1 MRNKQEFAHLEALE
15 QYPDGFQDNVKT
27 QRKLIQNAVNQLQGA
42 QKITHAHRY
51 GFLGLVLKNR
61 AAAILL
67 LLVSVIGV
75 FWTTQQSDRHQSQR
89 ISASATVQQ
98 KTLKPV
104 VQNRVAQTQKLKVVP
119 KRRQL
124 NRAKIEKEIAQEL
137 PASEGFVVANLDT
150 PTTQRPLMSELVAVS
165 KQPLFEKKQ
174 RFKQFE
180 FQPKKP
186 SAQAKKSPSSTEFFV
201 FRDGHFKI
209 VSTPSE
215 QQFIQYI
222 KPQ

>member
-51 GFLGLVLKNR
+51 GFLGIVLQNR

-75 FWTTQQSDRHQSQR
+75 FWTTQQLRRHQSQR

-104 VQNRVAQTQKLKVVP
+104 VQNRVVQTQKLKVVP

-124 NRAKIEKEIAQEL
+124 NRAKIEKGMAQEL
-137 PASEGFVVANLDT
+137 PASEGFVVA
-150 PTTQRPLMSELVAVS
+150 
-165 KQPLFEKKQ
+165 
-174 RFKQFE
+174 
-180 FQPKKP
+180 
-186 SAQAKKSPSSTEFFV
+186 
-201 FRDGHFKI
+201 
-209 VSTPSE
+209 
-215 QQFIQYI
+215 
-222 KPQ
+222 

>member
-27 QRKLIQNAVNQLQGA
+27 QRKLIENAVNRLQGA
-42 QKITHAHRY
+42 QEITHAHRY
-51 GFLGLVLKNR
+51 GFLGLVLQNR

-75 FWTTQQSDRHQSQR
+75 FWTTQQLRRHQSQR

-104 VQNRVAQTQKLKVVP
+104 VQNRVVQTQKLKVVP

-124 NRAKIEKEIAQEL
+124 NRAKIEKGMAQEL
-137 PASEGFVVANLDT
+137 SASEGFVVANLDT

>member
-1 MRNKQEFAHLEALE
+1 
-15 QYPDGFQDNVKT
+15 
-27 QRKLIQNAVNQLQGA
+27 
-42 QKITHAHRY
+42 
-51 GFLGLVLKNR
+51 
-61 AAAILL
+61 
-67 LLVSVIGV
+67 LVSVIGV
-75 FWTTQQSDRHQSQR
+75 FWTTQQLRRHQSQR

-98 KTLKPV
+98 KSLKTL
-104 VQNRVAQTQKLKVVP
+104 VQNRVVQSQKLKVLP
-119 KRRQL
+119 KRRQQ
-124 NRAKIEKEIAQEL
+124 NRTKIEKEIAQEL
-137 PASEGFVVANLDT
+137 PATEGFVVANLDT
-150 PTTQRPLMSELVAVS
+150 PTTQRPLMSESVAVS

-186 SAQAKKSPSSTEFFV
+186 SAQAKKSPPSTEFFV

>member
-1 MRNKQEFAHLEALE
+1 MRNKQEFEHLEALE
-15 QYPDGFQDNVKT
+15 QYPDGFKDNLKT
-27 QRKLIQNAVNQLQGA
+27 QRKLIQNAANRLQGA
-42 QKITHAHRY
+42 QKISHAHRY

-75 FWTTQQSDRHQSQR
+75 FWTSQQLRRHQSQR
-89 ISASATVQQ
+89 ISASATVQK
-98 KTLKPV
+98 KTLEPV
-104 VQNRVAQTQKLKVVP
+104 MQSRVAQSQKLKVLP
-119 KRRQL
+119 KGRQQS
-124 NRAKIEKEIAQEL
+124 RAKFEKEIAKEL
-137 PASEGFVVANLDT
+137 PATEGFVVANLDT
-150 PTTQRPLMSELVAVS
+150 PITQRPLMSESVAVS

-186 SAQAKKSPSSTEFFV
+186 STQAKKSPPSTEFFV